1 MDIYFD
7 NKIISLT
14 DYQKLTGHGVK
25 INTIET
31 KISEKGQLEEI
42 KAFADAIKSGLAE
55 SPIPLWQQLQAMEIA
70 FAVEKQ
76 I

>member
-25 INTIET
+25 INNIET

-42 KAFADAIKSGLAE
+42 DAFADAIKSGSAE